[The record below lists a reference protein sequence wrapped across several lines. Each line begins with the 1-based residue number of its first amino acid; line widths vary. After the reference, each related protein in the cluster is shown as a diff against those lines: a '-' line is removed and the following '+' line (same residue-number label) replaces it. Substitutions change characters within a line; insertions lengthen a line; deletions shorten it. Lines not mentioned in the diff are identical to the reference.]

1 MNTKFRDK
9 PAAYP
14 ARGADGKPLKPLP
27 QVLLDRRATAHFKP
41 DSVPEEYLEA
51 ILRFG
56 TQAPS
61 GYNLQP
67 WRFLVVR
74 EKENRQRL
82 KTAAFG
88 QQKIA
93 EAPVVIIAYAIQND
107 WRNYFDDIL
116 EEGVRRGC
124 TSRDTLPELKQQAAN
139 FLEKQISQSVW
150 LNRQTMI
157 AVTSMMLLAGAFG
170 LDTAPMEGFDPL
182 DERLASRKTRKSSP
196 CSRLASREIRK
207 DRTAAGWTFQKSF
220 TTNISAGHGS
230 GTATTTLT
238 IRRVGCSTK
247 SGAKPMNH
255 TCLLRWSKRGA
266 SRLLKRL
273 ARLHHPSAGVGFRP
287 ASAPHNLHDGSPL
300 IPPAFMQFASPGRGV
315 HAANVWHGFG

>member
-182 DERLASRKTRKSSP
+182 AIGRAFGLPENAEVIALLAVGFARDPKRP
-196 CSRLASREIRK
+196 
-207 DRTAAGWTFQKSF
+207 
-220 TTNISAGHGS
+220 AGHGS

>member
-182 DERLASRKTRKSSP
+182 AIGRAFGLPENAEVIALLAVGFARDPEKPYGGRLDLSEIVHDEHFGRP
-196 CSRLASREIRK
+196 
-207 DRTAAGWTFQKSF
+207 WV
-220 TTNISAGHGS
+220 GHGDDNAHDS
-230 GTATTTLT
+230 SRRMFDQ
-238 IRRVGCSTK
+238 IRRQ
-247 SGAKPMNH
+247 ANEPYLPAPME
-255 TCLLRWSKRGA
+255 
-266 SRLLKRL
+266 
-273 ARLHHPSAGVGFRP
+273 
-287 ASAPHNLHDGSPL
+287 
-300 IPPAFMQFASPGRGV
+300 
-315 HAANVWHGFG
+315 